1 MYKVMIV
8 DDEIVSQDILA
19 DYIRTRQ
26 SGYTVVSICSNGQEA
41 LDAFQENPADIVL
54 VDIRMPVMDGLTL
67 IEKMNKLSNTYIPIV
82 ISSYG
87 EFEYAKSAMSLG
99 VVHYLLK
106 PIDFRELDHSLEA
119 AGNAIK
125 FQQLTR
131 SSLSLKDENQE
142 LYFDEL
148 LSGQYSEKMTAQQLF
163 ATLSFPFKYDDCN
176 GIQVRIDFTQTES
189 WAYGKETLS
198 TAIYNLLYLLYSPQ
212 FLIRVFSKHSSFHF
226 LMIDKHYADF
236 DFNQLIT
243 EAKQLFHIK
252 ISVEPV
258 AAFSSIE
265 QLRIN
270 SLSQVR
276 HKIASQNASF
286 LVSDDDNAASYIA
299 IQKAIA
305 YMETHYNED
314 LSRDDIAA
322 KVYMSGAHFSRCFKI
337 VTQTTYKDYITKI
350 RMQKALE
357 LLETNA
363 KISDIAKQVG
373 YSNPNRFN
381 VNFRQYT
388 SYTPSEYRS
397 QVLQM
402 L

>member
-41 LDAFQENPADIVL
+41 LDAFQKNPADIVL

-67 IEKMNKLSNTYIPIV
+67 IEELNKISNTYIPIV

-87 EFEYAKSAMSLG
+87 EFEYAKTAMRLG

-106 PIDFRELDHSLEA
+106 PIDFKELDHSLEA
-119 AGNAIK
+119 AGNAIR
-125 FQQLTR
+125 FQHLTR
-131 SSLSLKDENQE
+131 SSLSLKDEEQE

-148 LSGQYSEKMTAQQLF
+148 LSGRYPEKMTAQQLF
-163 ATLSFPFKYDDCN
+163 ATLSFPFTYDDCN
-176 GIQVRIDFTQTES
+176 GIQIRIDFTQTEN
-189 WAYGKETLS
+189 WAYGKETFS
-198 TAIYNLLYLLYSPQ
+198 TAIYNLLYLLYSPN
-212 FLIRVFSKHSSFHF
+212 FLIRVFSKHSSFYF
-226 LMIDKHYADF
+226 LMIDKHCADF

-243 EAKQLFHIK
+243 EAKQLFHAK
-252 ISVEPV
+252 ISVQPI
-258 AAFSSIE
+258 ATFSSIE
-265 QLRIN
+265 HLRIN
-270 SLSQVR
+270 SLSQIR
-276 HKIASQNASF
+276 YNNANQNTPLEA
-286 LVSDDDNAASYIA
+286 SDDDNDASYKA

-314 LSRDDIAA
+314 LSRDDMAA

-357 LLETNA
+357 LLKTNA

-373 YSNPNRFN
+373 YSNSNRFN

-397 QVLQM
+397 LVLQM